1 MKITMENS
9 LANFSKKFAKSKEMT
24 EKSKGR
30 IPGGFSRRTFNY
42 GPHAIFVERGEG
54 AYIYTVDGHKLLDMN
69 SNFTVDI
76 LGHNHPSVTKA
87 LIDLIPNGFSFGNPT
102 PLEARLAQI
111 LIDRIPSVE
120 KVKFSCS
127 ASESAMTAV
136 RIARGYTGKW
146 KVAKME
152 GGYHGFGDDLA
163 ISAHP
168 NPEFFPGP
176 SHHPTP
182 VPDSGGIPPFVT
194 QNTVILTQNNLPVC
208 EKILRENAQDI
219 ACVIME
225 LQSGSGG
232 IVALEQSFVEGM
244 RTLTKELGIVLVFD
258 ETISLR
264 AGYHGLQ
271 GIYGVKPDL
280 TIMGKM
286 IGGGVPIGAVGGSSG
301 VFQVVED
308 DQVMV
313 SGTHHGHPLA
323 MAAGAA
329 CMEVMTEAAFD
340 KLNAMSQKIM
350 TEVNTWAKSKNYP
363 FMIYGQ
369 GFSFLGYTF
378 TDKVGREITTHR
390 DFWRYV
396 DGEKTQ
402 IYSLE
407 IATHDFF
414 PVHRGQFC
422 LSVPMTDK
430 DIDAFI
436 GSTKEIVAGIME

>member
-1 MKITMENS
+1 MKITMESS
-9 LANFSKKFAKSKEMT
+9 LSNFSKKFAKSKEMT

-30 IPGGFSRRTFNY
+30 TPGGFSRRTFNY
-42 GPHAIFVERGEG
+42 GPHAIFVEKGEG
-54 AYIYTVDGHKLLDMN
+54 QYIYTIDGHKLLDMN

-76 LGHNHPSVTKA
+76 LGHNHPNVTKA
-87 LIDLIPNGFSFGNPT
+87 LIDLIPQGFSFGNPT
-102 PLEARLAQI
+102 QAEGQLAQI
-111 LIDRIPSVE
+111 LIDRIPSIE
-120 KVKFSCS
+120 RVKFSCS
-127 ASESAMTAV
+127 SSESCLSAV

-146 KVAKME
+146 KIAKME
-152 GGYHGFGDDLA
+152 GGYHGFIDDLA

-176 SHHPTP
+176 DSHPLP

-194 QNTVILTQNNLPVC
+194 QNTIILKQNDLPVC
-208 EKILRENAQDI
+208 EKILRENAKDV

-232 IVALEQSFVEGM
+232 IVALDQKFVDGM
-244 RTLTKELGIVLVFD
+244 RALTKELGIVLIVD

-264 AGYHGLQ
+264 ASYSGLQ
-271 GIYGVKPDL
+271 GVYGLKPDL

-286 IGGGVPIGAVGGSSG
+286 IGGGIPIGAVGGSAE
-301 VFQVVED
+301 VLQVVED
-308 DQVMV
+308 DQVMI

-323 MAAGAA
+323 TTAGVA
-329 CMEVMTEAAFD
+329 CLETMNEAAFD
-340 KLNAMSQKIM
+340 KLNTMSKKIM
-350 TEVNTWAKSKNYP
+350 TEINTWAKSKNYP

-378 TDKVGREITTHR
+378 TDKVGREIKTHR
-390 DFWRYV
+390 DFWKYT

-407 IATHDFF
+407 LATRDFF

-422 LSVPMTDK
+422 LSLPMTDK

-436 GSTKEIVAGIME
+436 GTSKDIIDGIME